1 MSQTDAILRLL
12 MERGDMGITA
22 LDAFADPQIR
32 SLRLAARIAD
42 LRADGNNIETQ
53 DVTLPNGKRIAR
65 YVLHR
70 DYALWTEAELR
81 EAYGR

>member
-12 MERGDMGITA
+12 LERGDRGITA
-22 LDAFADPQIR
+22 FDALEHAG

-42 LRADGNNIETQ
+42 LRANGHRIETR
-53 DVTLPNGKRIAR
+53 DETTGSGKRIAR
-65 YVLHR
+65 YVLQR